1 MSHKQIIG
9 CDEMRER
16 GIDTSC
22 YGYNLDPG
30 IYRAV
35 IDLMA
40 EARKGG
46 TLRVFLTFSDGRK
59 IIAPIYWWQ
68 KDLDHGF
75 RKLNQG
81 DCVLIGYER
90 IADGRVFPKSME
102 SVKTDPGEED
112 GPYEVI

>member
-1 MSHKQIIG
+1 MSKSIIG

-16 GIDTSC
+16 NIDTSC

-40 EARKGG
+40 EARKKGV
-46 TLRVFLTFSDGRK
+46 LRVFLTFLDGRK

-68 KDLDHGF
+68 IKLDPEF
-75 RKLNQG
+75 RKLKPG
-81 DCVLIGYER
+81 VTVLIAYEK

-102 SVKTDPGEED
+102 LVKADSGEED
-112 GPYEVI
+112 GPYEIL